1 MNFLMALFVGL
12 ATVVC
17 GVFASV
23 PLARDI
29 NWTNTTTTT
38 TAITTITTTAFVG
51 SITPSDNE
59 TVTVT
64 VVPITSTSPGSVP
77 GTPSGSLTTA
87 SKTTSAE
94 PTVYTIP
101 SNYTVPGN
109 GSVEPIH
116 WHLTSLQAF
125 ADKATET
132 AQ

>member
-1 MNFLMALFVGL
+1 MNFLMTLFVGL
-12 ATVVC
+12 ATLVWGVV
-17 GVFASV
+17 ASV

-38 TAITTITTTAFVG
+38 TSITTITTTAFVG

-64 VVPITSTSPGSVP
+64 VVPITSTSAVP
-77 GTPSGSLTTA
+77 DMPSGSLTTA